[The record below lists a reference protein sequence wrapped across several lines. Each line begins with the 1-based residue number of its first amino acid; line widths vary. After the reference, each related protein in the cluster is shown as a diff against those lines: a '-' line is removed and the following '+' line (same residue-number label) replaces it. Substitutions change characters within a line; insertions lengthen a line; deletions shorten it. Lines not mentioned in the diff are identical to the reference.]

1 MNGITR
7 VFPRQTN
14 CTPIDDYVFFGE
26 PGLFIP
32 DHNEVHIC
40 CIFTW
45 DKPQAE
51 KLAESWRK
59 VSPVVKLGGPAY
71 DDPSEGEFIPGM
83 YVRQGITFTSRGCPN
98 NCKFCF
104 VPKREG
110 KLREIEIKAGNVIND
125 NNILA
130 CSKKHREKV
139 YDMLKT
145 QKRIEFKG
153 GLEAGRLTDWDI
165 EQMRN
170 LRIKQLWFACDHP
183 NAIKIIQKVAPKL
196 YKAGYKR
203 DHLHCY
209 VLIGDDMTENEN
221 RLKAVFEAGML
232 PYAQLFQP
240 EEQIDYSKEWKRF
253 ARTWSRP
260 AAYKALMKEAPNE
273 E

>member
-1 MNGITR
+1 MNGIIR

-14 CTPIDDYVFFGE
+14 CTPIDDMVFFGE

-32 DHNEVHIC
+32 DHKEVHISC
-40 CIFTW
+40 AFTW
-45 DKPQAE
+45 DKPQA
-51 KLAESWRK
+51 KSLAEAWQK
-59 VSPVVKLGGPAY
+59 VSPTIKLGGPAH
-71 DDPSEGEFIPGM
+71 DDPGETFEPGM

-139 YDMLKT
+139 YTMLKT

-153 GLEAGRLTDWDI
+153 GLEASRLTDWDI
-165 EQMRN
+165 EEFRK

-240 EEQIDYSKEWKRF
+240 EQQIEYSKEWKRF